1 MNYAAFRSIGAYI
14 PPRIMSN
21 ADFEKIID
29 TTDEWITKRTGIKER
44 RLAEKDEAPSDLGT
58 KAAEVAISRAG
69 INKEDIDLIIC
80 ATVTP
85 DFLCMPST
93 ACLIAS
99 KLNLPNIMAF
109 DVSAACTGFVYILG
123 IAKAFIE
130 SGMKK
135 NVLIIGAEKYSSIL
149 NYEDRTTC
157 FIFGDGAG
165 AAIISATNDKSE
177 AIIDVQCSSDG
188 TYEDLI
194 KTAGGGSKNPCS
206 QEVLDSKMACISMKG
221 NETFKLAV
229 KTLTS
234 DVVKMLEKHGL
245 SNKDITHFIPHQANY
260 RIIKAVGEALNINDE
275 QTVVT
280 VDKYGNT
287 SAASIPM
294 AMNYAF
300 EEGRIKSGDTILFD
314 AFGGGLTWGS
324 ALFKFSPKK
333 NKKWFNTTF

>member
-1 MNYAAFRSIGAYI
+1 MIYAAFRSIGAYI
-14 PPRIMSN
+14 PPKIMSN

-29 TTDEWITKRTGIKER
+29 TSDEWITKRTGIKER
-44 RLAEKDEAPSDLGT
+44 RIANEGEASSDLG
-58 KAAEVAISRAG
+58 ARAGELAIERAG
-69 INKEDIDLIIC
+69 ISKEEIDLVIC

-93 ACLIAS
+93 ACLIAA
-99 KLNLPNIMAF
+99 KLGLPNVMAF
-109 DVSAACTGFVYILG
+109 DVSAACTGFVYALNV
-123 IAKAFIE
+123 AKAFIE

-135 NVLIIGAEKYSSIL
+135 NVLIVGAEKYSAIL
-149 NYEDRTTC
+149 DYTDRTTC
-157 FIFGDGAG
+157 FLFGDGAG

-177 AIIDVQCSSDG
+177 SIIDINCSSDG
-188 TYEDLI
+188 NYEDLI
-194 KTAGGGSKNPCS
+194 KTPGGGSKNPCS
-206 QEVLDSKMACISMKG
+206 QEVLENKMACIKMKG

-234 DVVKMLEKHGL
+234 DVKTMLKKHNL
-245 SNKDITHFIPHQANY
+245 TNEDINHFIPHQANY
-260 RIIKAVGEALNINDE
+260 RIIKAVGEALDLSDE
-275 QTVVT
+275 KTVVT

-300 EEGRIKSGDTILFD
+300 EQGKIKAGDTILFD

-324 ALFKFSPKK
+324 ALFKFAPIKR
-333 NKKWFNTTF
+333 

>member
-1 MNYAAFRSIGAYI
+1 MIYAAFRSIGAYI
-14 PPRIMSN
+14 PPKIMSN

-29 TTDEWITKRTGIKER
+29 TSDEWITKRTGIKER
-44 RLAEKDEAPSDLGT
+44 RIANEGEASSDLG
-58 KAAEVAISRAG
+58 ARAGELAIERAG
-69 INKEDIDLIIC
+69 ISKEEIDLVIC

-93 ACLIAS
+93 ACLIAA
-99 KLNLPNIMAF
+99 KLGLPNVMAF
-109 DVSAACTGFVYILG
+109 DVSAACTGFVYVLNV
-123 IAKAFIE
+123 AKAFIE

-135 NVLIIGAEKYSSIL
+135 NVLIVGAEKYSAIL
-149 NYEDRTTC
+149 DYTDRTTC
-157 FIFGDGAG
+157 FLFGDGAG

-177 AIIDVQCSSDG
+177 SIIDINCSSDG
-188 TYEDLI
+188 NYEDLI
-194 KTAGGGSKNPCS
+194 KTPGGGSKNPCS
-206 QEVLDSKMACISMKG
+206 QEVLENKMACIKMKG

-234 DVVKMLEKHGL
+234 DVKTMLEKHNL
-245 SNKDITHFIPHQANY
+245 TNEDINHFIPHQANY
-260 RIIKAVGEALNINDE
+260 RIIKAVGEALDLSDE
-275 QTVVT
+275 KTVVT

-300 EEGRIKSGDTILFD
+300 EQGKIKAGDTILFD

-324 ALFKFSPKK
+324 ALFKFAPIKR
-333 NKKWFNTTF
+333 

>member
-1 MNYAAFRSIGAYI
+1 MTYAAFRSIGAYV
-14 PPRIMSN
+14 PTKIMTN
-21 ADFEKIID
+21 QDFEKIID
-29 TTDEWITKRTGIKER
+29 TSDEWITKRTGIKER
-44 RLAEKDEAPSDLGT
+44 RLAEDNEASSDLGAR
-58 KAAEVAISRAG
+58 AAKQAIQRAN
-69 INKEDIDLIIC
+69 IDKSEIDLVIC

-85 DFLCMPST
+85 DFLCMPAT

-99 KLNLPNIMAF
+99 KLNLPNVMAF
-109 DVSAACTGFVYILG
+109 DVSAACTGFVYALS

-135 NVLIIGAEKYSSIL
+135 NVLIVGAEKYSSIL
-149 NYEDRTTC
+149 NYEDRGTC

-165 AAIISATNDKSE
+165 AAIISATQNKDE
-177 AIIDVQCSSDG
+177 AIIDIQCSSDG

-206 QEVLDSKMACISMKG
+206 QEVLDNKMACISMKG

-229 KTLTS
+229 KTMTS
-234 DVVKMLEKHGL
+234 DVQEMMKRHNL
-245 SNKDITHFIPHQANY
+245 SNVDITHFIPHQANY
-260 RIIKAVGEALNINDE
+260 RIIKAVGEALKLKEE
-275 QTVVT
+275 QIVVT

-300 EEGRIKSGDTILFD
+300 ERGKIKAGDTVLFD

-324 ALFKFSPKK
+324 ALFRFAPEE
-333 NKKWFNTTF
+333 

>member
-1 MNYAAFRSIGAYI
+1 MIYAAFRSIGAYI
-14 PPRIMSN
+14 PPKIMSN

-29 TTDEWITKRTGIKER
+29 TSDEWITKRTGIKER
-44 RLAEKDEAPSDLGT
+44 RIANEGEASSDLG
-58 KAAEVAISRAG
+58 ARAGELAIERAAIS
-69 INKEDIDLIIC
+69 KEEIDLVIC

-93 ACLIAS
+93 ACLIAA
-99 KLNLPNIMAF
+99 KLGLSNVMAF
-109 DVSAACTGFVYILG
+109 DVSAACTGFVYALNV
-123 IAKAFIE
+123 AKAFIE

-135 NVLIIGAEKYSSIL
+135 NVLIVGAEKYSAIL
-149 NYEDRTTC
+149 DYTDRTTC
-157 FIFGDGAG
+157 FLFGDGAG

-177 AIIDVQCSSDG
+177 SIIDINCSSDG
-188 TYEDLI
+188 NYEDLI
-194 KTAGGGSKNPCS
+194 KTPGGGSKNPCS
-206 QEVLDSKMACISMKG
+206 QEVLENKMACIKMKG

-234 DVVKMLEKHGL
+234 DVKTMLEKHNL
-245 SNKDITHFIPHQANY
+245 TNEDINHFIPHQANY
-260 RIIKAVGEALNINDE
+260 RIIKAVGEALDLSDE
-275 QTVVT
+275 KTVVT

-300 EEGRIKSGDTILFD
+300 EQGKIKAGDTILFD

-324 ALFKFSPKK
+324 ALFKFAPIKR
-333 NKKWFNTTF
+333 

>member
-1 MNYAAFRSIGAYI
+1 MTYAAFRSIGAYI
-14 PPRIMSN
+14 PPKIMTN
-21 ADFEKIID
+21 QDFEKIID
-29 TTDEWITKRTGIKER
+29 TSDEWITKRTGIKER
-44 RLAEKDEAPSDLGT
+44 RIAESNEASSDLGYR
-58 KAAEVAISRAG
+58 AAQQAIQRAN
-69 INKEDIDLIIC
+69 INKNEIDLVIC

-93 ACLIAS
+93 ACLISS
-99 KLNLPNIMAF
+99 KLELENVMAF
-109 DVSAACTGFVYILG
+109 DVSAACTGFVYALN

-135 NVLIIGAEKYSSIL
+135 NVLIVGAEKYSSIL

-165 AAIISATNDKSE
+165 AAIISATTNKEE
-177 AIIDVQCSSDG
+177 AIIDVHCSSDG
-188 TYEDLI
+188 AYEDLI
-194 KTAGGGSKNPCS
+194 KTPGGGSKHPCS
-206 QEVLDSKMACISMKG
+206 QEVLDNKMACISMKG

-234 DVVKMLEKHGL
+234 DVKEMLKRHNL
-245 SNKDITHFIPHQANY
+245 SNSDITHFIPHQANF
-260 RIIKAVGEALNINDE
+260 RIIKAVGEALNLSEE

-294 AMNYAF
+294 AMNFAF
-300 EEGRIKSGDTILFD
+300 EEGKIKAGDTILFD

-324 ALFKFSPKK
+324 ALFKFAPK
-333 NKKWFNTTF
+333 NK

>member
-1 MNYAAFRSIGAYI
+1 MTYAAFRSIGAYI
-14 PPRIMSN
+14 PHKIMTNS
-21 ADFEKIID
+21 DFEKIID
-29 TTDEWITKRTGIKER
+29 TSDEWITKRTGIKER
-44 RLAEKDEAPSDLGT
+44 RLAEENEVPSDLGAR
-58 KAAEVAISRAG
+58 AAEVAIQRAG
-69 INKEDIDLIIC
+69 IKKEEIDLIIC

-93 ACLIAS
+93 ACVIAA

-109 DVSAACTGFVYILG
+109 DISAACTGFVYSLS

-149 NYEDRTTC
+149 NYEDRNTC

-165 AAIISATNDKSE
+165 AAIISATNNKDE
-177 AIIDVQCSSDG
+177 AIIDVECSSDG
-188 TYEDLI
+188 NYEDLI
-194 KTAGGGSKNPCS
+194 KTPGGGSKNPCS
-206 QEVLDSKMACISMKG
+206 QEVLDAKLACITMKV

-234 DVVKMLEKHGL
+234 DVIKMLEKHKL
-245 SNKDITHFIPHQANY
+245 SNEDITHFIPHQANY
-260 RIIKAVGEALNINDE
+260 RIIKAVGEALNLTEE
-275 QTVVT
+275 QTVIT

-300 EEGRIKSGDTILFD
+300 EEGRLKAGDTVLFD

-333 NKKWFNTTF
+333 

>member
-1 MNYAAFRSIGAYI
+1 MAYAAFRSIGAYI
-14 PPRIMSN
+14 PPKIMTN

-29 TTDEWITKRTGIKER
+29 TSDEWITKRTGIKER
-44 RLAEKDEAPSDLGT
+44 RIAEDNINPSDMGA
-58 KAAEVAISRAG
+58 KAAEQAIERAG
-69 INKEDIDLIIC
+69 IAKEDIDLVIC

-85 DFLCMPST
+85 DYLCMPST

-99 KLNLPNIMAF
+99 KLDLPPVQAF
-109 DVSAACTGFVYILG
+109 DISAACTGFVYATSV
-123 IAKAFIE
+123 AKAFIE

-135 NVLIIGAEKYSSIL
+135 NVLIVGAEKYTSIL
-149 NYEDRTTC
+149 DYTDRATC

-165 AAIISATNDKSE
+165 AAVLSATEDKSE
-177 AIIDVQCSSDG
+177 AIIDVNCSSDG
-188 TYEDLI
+188 NYDDLI
-194 KTAGGGSKNPCS
+194 KTPGGGSKNPCS
-206 QEVLDSKMACISMKG
+206 QEVIDAKMACIRMKG

-234 DVVKMLEKHGL
+234 DVEKMMEKHGI
-245 SNKDITHFIPHQANY
+245 SNDDIKHFIPHQANY
-260 RIIKAVGEALNINDE
+260 RIISAVGKALKLNDE

-294 AMNYAF
+294 AMNYAY
-300 EEGRIKSGDTILFD
+300 EQGKIQKGDMVLFD

-324 ALFKFSPKK
+324 ALFPFAPK
-333 NKKWFNTTF
+333 N

>member
-1 MNYAAFRSIGAYI
+1 AFRSIGAYI
-14 PPRIMSN
+14 PPKIMSN

-29 TTDEWITKRTGIKER
+29 TSDEWITKRTGIKER
-44 RLAEKDEAPSDLGT
+44 RIANEGEASSDLG
-58 KAAEVAISRAG
+58 ARAGELAIERAG
-69 INKEDIDLIIC
+69 ISKEEIDLVIC

-93 ACLIAS
+93 ACLIAA
-99 KLNLPNIMAF
+99 KLGLPNVMAF
-109 DVSAACTGFVYILG
+109 DVSAACTGFVYALNV
-123 IAKAFIE
+123 AKAFIE

-135 NVLIIGAEKYSSIL
+135 NVLIVGAEKYSAIL
-149 NYEDRTTC
+149 DYTDRTTC
-157 FIFGDGAG
+157 FLFGDGAG

-177 AIIDVQCSSDG
+177 SIIDINCSSDG
-188 TYEDLI
+188 NYEDLI
-194 KTAGGGSKNPCS
+194 KTPGGGSKNPCS
-206 QEVLDSKMACISMKG
+206 QEVLENKMACIKMKG

-234 DVVKMLEKHGL
+234 DVKTMLEKHNL
-245 SNKDITHFIPHQANY
+245 TNEDINHFIPHQANY
-260 RIIKAVGEALNINDE
+260 RIIKAVGEALDLSDE
-275 QTVVT
+275 KTVVT

-300 EEGRIKSGDTILFD
+300 EQGKIKAGDTILFD

-324 ALFKFSPKK
+324 ALFKFAPIKR
-333 NKKWFNTTF
+333 

>member
-1 MNYAAFRSIGAYI
+1 MTYAAFRSIGAYI
-14 PPRIMSN
+14 PPKIMTN

-29 TTDEWITKRTGIKER
+29 TSDEWITKRTGIKER
-44 RLAEKDEAPSDLGT
+44 RLAEDNEASSDLGA
-58 KAAEVAISRAG
+58 KAANIAIQRAG
-69 INKEDIDLIIC
+69 ISKDDIDLIIC

-85 DFLCMPST
+85 DYLCMPST

-135 NVLIIGAEKYSSIL
+135 NVLIVGAEKYSSIL

-165 AAIISATNDKSE
+165 AAIISSTNDKNE
-177 AIIDVQCSSDG
+177 AILDVSCSSDG

-194 KTAGGGSKNPCS
+194 KTAGGGSKHPCS
-206 QEVLDSKMACISMKG
+206 QEVLDAKMSCIAMKG

-234 DVVKMLEKHGL
+234 DVIKMLEKHKL
-245 SNKDITHFIPHQANY
+245 SNEDITHFIPHQANY
-260 RIIKAVGEALNINDE
+260 RIIKAVGEALNLSEE

-294 AMNYAF
+294 AMNFAF
-300 EEGRIKSGDTILFD
+300 EQGRIKSGDTILFD

-333 NKKWFNTTF
+333 

>member
-1 MNYAAFRSIGAYI
+1 MTYAAFRSIGAYI
-14 PPRIMSN
+14 PPKIMTN

-29 TTDEWITKRTGIKER
+29 TSDEWITKRTGIKER
-44 RLAEKDEAPSDLGT
+44 RLAEDNEASSDLGA
-58 KAAEVAISRAG
+58 KAANIAIQRAG
-69 INKEDIDLIIC
+69 ISKDDIDLIIC

-85 DFLCMPST
+85 DYLCMPST

-135 NVLIIGAEKYSSIL
+135 NVLIVGAEKYSSIL

-165 AAIISATNDKSE
+165 AAIISATNDKNE
-177 AIIDVQCSSDG
+177 AIIDVECSSDG

-194 KTAGGGSKNPCS
+194 KTAGGGSKHPCS
-206 QEVLDSKMACISMKG
+206 QEVLDAKMSCIAMKG

-234 DVVKMLEKHGL
+234 DVIKMLEKHKL
-245 SNKDITHFIPHQANY
+245 SNEDITD
-260 RIIKAVGEALNINDE
+260 RKS
-275 QTVVT
+275 VV
-280 VDKYGNT
+280 
-287 SAASIPM
+287 
-294 AMNYAF
+294 
-300 EEGRIKSGDTILFD
+300 
-314 AFGGGLTWGS
+314 
-324 ALFKFSPKK
+324 
-333 NKKWFNTTF
+333 

>member
-1 MNYAAFRSIGAYI
+1 MTYAAFRSIGAYI
-14 PPRIMSN
+14 PPKVMTN

-44 RLAEKDEAPSDLGT
+44 RISEENEASSDLGSR
-58 KAAEVAISRAG
+58 AAEQAIERAG
-69 INKEDIDLIIC
+69 ISKEEIDLVIC

-85 DFLCMPST
+85 DYLCMPST

-99 KLNLPNIMAF
+99 KLGLPNVMAF
-109 DVSAACTGFVYILG
+109 DISAACTGFVYALT

-130 SGMKK
+130 SGMKQ
-135 NVLIIGAEKYSSIL
+135 NVLIIGAETYTSIL
-149 NYEDRTTC
+149 DYTDRGTC

-165 AAIISATNDKSE
+165 AAIISATQDKNE
-177 AIIDVQCSSDG
+177 AIIDVNCSSDG
-188 TYEDLI
+188 NYNDLI
-194 KTAGGGSKNPCS
+194 QTPGGGSKHPCS
-206 QEVLDSKMACISMKG
+206 QQVLDEKMACIRMKG

-234 DVVKMLEKHGL
+234 DVKVMLEKH
-245 SNKDITHFIPHQANY
+245 NFTNENINHFIPHQANY
-260 RIIKAVGEALNINDE
+260 RIIKAVGDALGFDE
-275 QTVVT
+275 EKTVIT

-300 EEGRIKSGDTILFD
+300 EQGKIKAGDTVLFD
-314 AFGGGLTWGS
+314 AFGAGLTWGS
-324 ALFKFSPKK
+324 ALFPFSPKK
-333 NKKWFNTTF
+333 

>member
-1 MNYAAFRSIGAYI
+1 MTYAAFRSIGAYI
-14 PPRIMSN
+14 PPKIMTN
-21 ADFEKIID
+21 TDFEKIID
-29 TTDEWITKRTGIKER
+29 TSDEWITKRTGIKER
-44 RLAEKDEAPSDLGT
+44 RLAEDNEASSDLGA
-58 KAAEVAISRAG
+58 KAANIAIQRAG
-69 INKEDIDLIIC
+69 ISKDDIDLIIC

-85 DFLCMPST
+85 DYLCMPST

-135 NVLIIGAEKYSSIL
+135 NVLIVGAEKYSSIL

-165 AAIISATNDKSE
+165 AAIISSTNDKNE
-177 AIIDVQCSSDG
+177 AIIDVECSSDG

-194 KTAGGGSKNPCS
+194 KTAGGGSKHPCS
-206 QEVLDSKMACISMKG
+206 QEVLDAKMSCIAMKG

-234 DVVKMLEKHGL
+234 DVIKMLEKHKL
-245 SNKDITHFIPHQANY
+245 SNEDITHFIPHQANY
-260 RIIKAVGEALNINDE
+260 RIIKAVGEALNLSEE

-294 AMNYAF
+294 AMNFAF
-300 EEGRIKSGDTILFD
+300 EQGRIKSGDTILFD

-333 NKKWFNTTF
+333 

>member
-1 MNYAAFRSIGAYI
+1 MIYAAFRAIGAYI
-14 PPRIMSN
+14 PPKIMTN

-44 RLAEKDEAPSDLGT
+44 RIAEDNEASSDLGAR
-58 KAAEVAISRAG
+58 AAAQAIERSGLA
-69 INKEDIDLIIC
+69 KEDIDMVIC

-85 DFLCMPST
+85 DYLCMPST

-99 KLNLPNIMAF
+99 KLGLPPVMAH
-109 DVSAACTGFVYILG
+109 DISAACTGFVYALS

-135 NVLIIGAEKYSSIL
+135 NVLIIGAEKYTSIL
-149 NYEDRTTC
+149 NYEDRGTC

-165 AAIISATNDKSE
+165 AAIISATDNISE
-177 AIIDVQCSSDG
+177 AIVDVNCSSDG
-188 TYEDLI
+188 NYDDLI
-194 KTAGGGSKNPCS
+194 KTPGGGSKIPCS
-206 QEVLDSKMACISMKG
+206 QEVIDQKLACIQMKG

-234 DVVKMLEKHGL
+234 DVKVMLEKHDL
-245 SNKDITHFIPHQANY
+245 TNKDIDHFIPHQANM
-260 RIIKAVGEALNINDE
+260 RIIKAVGTALKLSEE

-294 AMNYAF
+294 AMNYAY
-300 EEGRIKSGDTILFD
+300 EQGRIKKGDTVLFD
-314 AFGGGLTWGS
+314 AFGAGLTWGS
-324 ALFKFSPKK
+324 ALFPFSPKH
-333 NKKWFNTTF
+333 